1 MTGRQTRAAVGAVLL
16 GSLAAAAA
24 QVVEQPAAGGE
35 PVVVVDSAGKEVR
48 LTGVKVTGGVRRL
61 GWLADPKG
69 AGDDAKKGPLAF
81 QLREPHS
88 TTYAQGVVTLVP
100 LAAIEAIRYEPDKM
114 TVSVKGLK
122 EPLVG
127 STQFR
132 GINTLAFEGDSGGS
146 VAKFAGGVPKG
157 GIKSVTFP
165 NAKPLPDRKP
175 DRQAWSVQIVQP
187 KAGDPTL
194 TVRNL
199 MVLYAYP
206 GGAEELTDQLSVR
219 KGGVYPLWT
228 LNRLEVLAVDPNTQ
242 MAAAEI
248 QAQALLPR
256 APWVDTVEQVVAVPL
271 TREKDKRTGT
281 LVGLVGEVDA
291 GWKLFPLHAVKVT
304 TPTKPADPPPDR

>member
-1 MTGRQTRAAVGAVLL
+1 MTGRHTRAAVGAVLL
-16 GSLAAAAA
+16 GGLAAAAA

-48 LTGVKVTGGVRRL
+48 LTGVNVTGGVRRL
-61 GWLADPKG
+61 GWLADSKG
-69 AGDDAKKGPLAF
+69 ADEAKKGPLAF

-100 LAAIEAIRYEPDKM
+100 LASVEAIRYEPDKM

-132 GINTLAFEGDSGGS
+132 GINTLAFEGDSGGV

-165 NAKPLPDRKP
+165 NAKPLPDRP
-175 DRQAWSVQIVQP
+175 PNRQAWSVQIVQP

-206 GGAEELTDQLSVR
+206 GGAEELTATLPAR
-219 KGGVYPLWT
+219 KGESHALGMFK
-228 LNRLEVLAVDPNTQ
+228 RLEVLAVDPNTQ
-242 MAAAEI
+242 MAAVEV
-248 QAQALLPR
+248 QTLSLQG
-256 APWVDTVEQVVAVPL
+256 APVEQVIAVPL

-291 GWKLFPLHAVKVT
+291 GWKLFPLHAVKVI
-304 TPTKPADPPPDR
+304 TPAKPADPPPDR